1 MQRYTFN
8 ALINTIPNSVSRL
21 TLSHVSEEN
30 DIFQFLNVIQQHAT
44 LLHPLLQHINRQ
56 IALNEVDFNVFLDI
70 FQTENYAKNHLLI
83 HPNQK
88 VEHQYFVLNGCL
100 RTYLI
105 DSSGKE
111 HTMQFAV
118 ENWWVSDYLAY
129 YKGGLSIFY
138 VECLEA
144 CQLMKVRK
152 QDLEEMFL
160 SLPIIESYFRLQL
173 ENAFAAFQKRILSS
187 LNLTAQERYSQ
198 FIQIYPDIEQRVK
211 NYQIAS
217 YLGITPESLSR
228 LRKNAF

>member
-1 MQRYTFN
+1 M
-8 ALINTIPNSVSRL
+8 
-21 TLSHVSEEN
+21 
-30 DIFQFLNVIQQHAT
+30 
-44 LLHPLLQHINRQ
+44 HPLLQHINRQ
-56 IALNEVDFNVFLDI
+56 TELKEKDFDVFINI
-70 FQTENYAKNHLLI
+70 FKTGDYTKNHLLI
-83 HPNQK
+83 QPNQK
-88 VEHQYFVLNGCL
+88 IEHQYFVLNGCL

-129 YKGGLSIFY
+129 YKKDSSIFF
-138 VECLEA
+138 VECMED
-144 CQLMKVRK
+144 CRLMRVRK
-152 QDLEEMFL
+152 SDLEEIFQTI
-160 SLPIIESYFRLQL
+160 PVIESYFRLQL

-198 FIQIYPDIEQRVK
+198 FIKIYPDIEKRVK

-228 LRKNAF
+228 LRKKRISKNQD

>member
-1 MQRYTFN
+1 M
-8 ALINTIPNSVSRL
+8 
-21 TLSHVSEEN
+21 
-30 DIFQFLNVIQQHAT
+30 
-44 LLHPLLQHINRQ
+44 
-56 IALNEVDFNVFLDI
+56 
-70 FQTENYAKNHLLI
+70 
-83 HPNQK
+83 
-88 VEHQYFVLNGCL
+88 EHQYFVLKGCL

-129 YKGGLSIFY
+129 YKGGESIFF
-138 VECLEA
+138 VECLED
-144 CQLMKVRK
+144 CELMRVRK
-152 QDLEEMFL
+152 EDLEGMFL
-160 SLPIIESYFRLQL
+160 SLSITETYFRLQL

-187 LNLTAQERYSQ
+187 LNLTAKERYSQ

-228 LRKNAF
+228 LRKNRIASDES